1 MKIHPIAFVIC
12 SVFALQVHA
21 APSAESTISVPMPGN
36 LDPRIVTFAYTPD
49 VVYELKITV
58 GMHTQIP
65 LGEDEELIETPRIG
79 EKVRWRVEG
88 NEKNIYIKAL
98 VPGVRTSLTLVTNKR
113 VYQFELISTTK
124 PSERIQKA
132 QFTYPDEEA
141 GIQIAWRKSQ
151 DAAREAIENQAKH
164 LKAQNLSDRPIDE
177 SQLVFYSVHTEN
189 TEFQRMYVYSDGI
202 KTWMRLPPGIQDLPA
217 VFMVD
222 KDERGHEQLMP
233 VNYTVLDRENVRDR
247 DFIVIDRMAPQ
258 WRLRI
263 GKSVE
268 VRVTRD

>member
-1 MKIHPIAFVIC
+1 MKFHSIAFAIC
-12 SVFALQVHA
+12 AAFALQAQA
-21 APSAESTISVPMPGN
+21 APESAISVPMPGN

-49 VVYELKITV
+49 VVYQLPITV

-65 LGEDEELIETPRIG
+65 MGEDEELIETPRIG

-98 VPGVRTSLTLVTNKR
+98 QPGVRTSLSLVTNKR

-124 PSERIQKA
+124 PAERIQKA

-151 DAAREAIENQAKH
+151 DIAREALEKQSKH
-164 LKAQNLSDRPIDE
+164 LQSQNLSDKPIE
-177 SQLVFYSVHTEN
+177 SSQLVFYTVKTE
-189 TEFQRMYVYSDGI
+189 TPEFQRMHVYADGV

-217 VFMVD
+217 VFMVE
-222 KDERGHEQLMP
+222 KDDRGREQLMP
-233 VNYTVLDRENVRDR
+233 VNYTVADRENVRDR
-247 DFIVIDRMAPQ
+247 DVIVIDRTAPQ

-268 VRVTRD
+268 VRVVRD